1 MVTVPR
7 TPTGTGEKKG
17 EKFILCE
24 YIRELRKPFSQIA
37 FRLKCIELKETFDYN
52 CETASSAESKNLA
65 KSIPSIIDT
74 LDGFSNDFSLNYLNL
89 TNSNNQE
96 FTMNNETPIIKC
108 RTTAESQESQ
118 AQIMIPGTN

>member
-65 KSIPSIIDT
+65 KLIPSIIDT

-108 RTTAESQESQ
+108 RTTAI
-118 AQIMIPGTN
+118 AKKVKLK